1 MKQMPPDAPPLN
13 FSSITPSDKK
23 ILLEVARR
31 SLELC
36 VHKRESLNELPNA
49 EGLNRPGGAFV
60 TLRIRRRLRG
70 CIGQLVSS
78 EPLIRVVAYCAHS
91 AALEDPR
98 FQPVRAEELPEIEI
112 ELSILSPLVTVV
124 PDQIVA
130 GKHGISVRQGNRRGV
145 LLPQV
150 AVQFHW
156 DAKKF
161 LEETCVKAELERDA
175 WKDPAVQI
183 QVFTAEVFGEVDFR
197 AGRSDQPDLPL
208 KEKPRY
214 SSST

>member
-1 MKQMPPDAPPLN
+1 MPPDAPALN

-23 ILLEVARR
+23 LLLEVARR
-31 SLELC
+31 SLELS
-36 VHKRESLNELPNA
+36 VHKRESLNEIPND
-49 EGLNRPGGAFV
+49 EGVNRPGGAFV
-60 TLRIRRRLRG
+60 TLRIRGRLRG
-70 CIGQLVSS
+70 CIGQLPSR
-78 EPLIRVVAYCAHS
+78 EPLIRVVAYCAKS

-98 FQPVRAEELPEIEI
+98 FPPVRTEELPEIEI
-112 ELSILSPLVTVV
+112 ELSILSLPVTVA

-130 GKHGISVRQGNRRGV
+130 GKHGISVRQGNSRGV

-175 WKDPAVQI
+175 WKNPATQI
-183 QVFTAEVFGEVDFR
+183 QVFTAEVFGEAEFR

-208 KEKPRY
+208 KEKPGY

>member
-1 MKQMPPDAPPLN
+1 MPPDVPALN
-13 FSSITPSDKK
+13 FSSITHSDKK
-23 ILLEVARR
+23 LLLEVARR
-31 SLELC
+31 SLDLS
-36 VHKRESLNELPNA
+36 VHKRESLDEFPTD
-49 EGLNRPGGAFV
+49 ESLNRPGGAFV
-60 TLRIRRRLRG
+60 TLRIRGRLRG
-70 CIGQLVSS
+70 CIGQLASR
-78 EPLIRVVAYCAHS
+78 EPLIRVVAYCANS

-98 FQPVRAEELPEIEI
+98 FEPVRAEELQEIEI
-112 ELSILSPLVTVV
+112 ELSILSPLVTVA

-130 GKHGISVRQGNRRGV
+130 GKHGISVRQGSRRGV

-161 LEETCVKAELERDA
+161 LEETCVKAGLERDA
-175 WKDPAVQI
+175 WKDPAAQI
-183 QVFTAEVFGEVDFR
+183 QVFTAEVFGEADFR